1 MVVRLKS
8 NSMKIRIAYLF
19 LMMAALTQSGCYSFQ
34 GIVIDPD
41 VKTYYVNQFV
51 NSAPS
56 VVPTLAP
63 DFTED
68 LKDKIRNESRLIY
81 TEVDPDIEFSGTI
94 TEYRVSSEAPQPGE
108 LVAFNRLTITIAV
121 EYENHKHPAKAS
133 KFNVSWY
140 AEYPANA
147 NLLTVQDQ
155 LIREISVQLV
165 EDIFTKAFT
174 NW

>member
-1 MVVRLKS
+1 MPVSQTL
-8 NSMKIRIAYLF
+8 IGCLLGICLLF
-19 LMMAALTQSGCYSFQ
+19 SSCYSFQ

-41 VKTYYVNQFV
+41 VTTYYVNPFV

-68 LKDKIRNESRLIY
+68 LKDKIRNESRLVF
-81 TEVDPDIEFSGTI
+81 TEVDPHIEFTGNI
-94 TEYRVSSEAPQPGE
+94 IEYRVTSEAPQPGE
-108 LVAFNRLTITIAV
+108 LVAFNRLTITMAI
-121 EYENHKHPAKAS
+121 EYINHKYPDKGNN
-133 KFNVSWY
+133 FNVSWY

-147 NLLTVQDQ
+147 NLLSVQDE

>member
-1 MVVRLKS
+1 M
-8 NSMKIRIAYLF
+8 NIRTTYML
-19 LMMAALTQSGCYSFQ
+19 LLMAASTQLACYSFQ

-41 VKTYYVNQFV
+41 VKTYYVNPFV

-81 TEVDPDIEFSGTI
+81 TEVDPDVEFSGTI

-121 EYENHKHPAKAS
+121 EYENHKHPSKGS

-140 AEYPANA
+140 AEYPANE

-155 LIREISVQLV
+155 LIREITVQLV